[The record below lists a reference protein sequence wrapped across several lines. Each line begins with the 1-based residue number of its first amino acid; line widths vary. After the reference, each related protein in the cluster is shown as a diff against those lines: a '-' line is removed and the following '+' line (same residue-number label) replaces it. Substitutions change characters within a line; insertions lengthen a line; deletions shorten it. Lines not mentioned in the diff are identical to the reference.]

1 MAQRRTTHR
10 SRKGTKLYAVRKAD
24 GTFSDIQTY
33 KRAHAADVRA
43 SAKGESSAKSKAAV
57 AKKTA
62 KGAATKSSSAA
73 GGLLSRAKKAMGSAL
88 KAISGAGAR
97 ARPAAK
103 KVVTKAARKSAKS
116 T

>member
-1 MAQRRTTHR
+1 
-10 SRKGTKLYAVRKAD
+10 
-24 GTFSDIQTY
+24 
-33 KRAHAADVRA
+33 
-43 SAKGESSAKSKAAV
+43 
-57 AKKTA
+57 
-62 KGAATKSSSAA
+62 
-73 GGLLSRAKKAMGSAL
+73 MGSAL